1 MTLVLLNALLPIFVA
16 PLLGYVAGR
25 RGLMDNVNVR
35 DLIVLVMNFAIPCAM
50 FLTISKTTWP
60 VLADQSETAL
70 MIAVVFVVSFTGSY
84 IWAPQESQVAGMSAG
99 AFSAAVIAEAIS
111 LSDAVRLVRSRAEQ
125 MENLYPTG
133 YGLAATVGLTERQ
146 VSDLVVS
153 VHSDEFPVF
162 VGNIN
167 APRQIVIAGCVEG
180 MQLVLAKARA
190 QGARKAE
197 LLDVSVPSHCPLLAS
212 VADSLRTQLA
222 SMKIERPKVTY
233 IANVNA
239 RAVYT
244 ASGVA
249 KDLADSIAHGV
260 RWHDATTVA
269 QELGCDL
276 FLELPPGHALTDL
289 ANENITGVLA
299 YAVTSE
305 FFQFV
310 LQRAKSS

>member
-1 MTLVLLNALLPIFVA
+1 M
-16 PLLGYVAGR
+16 
-25 RGLMDNVNVR
+25 
-35 DLIVLVMNFAIPCAM
+35 
-50 FLTISKTTWP
+50 
-60 VLADQSETAL
+60 ETAL
-70 MIAVVFVVSFTGSY
+70 LFPGQGSQKPGMLHALVDDPAVHETLDEISDVLGSDVRLLDSPEALQSTVAVQIALVGASVATARALQRNGLNCS
-84 IWAPQESQVAGMSAG
+84 AVAGMSAG

-125 MENLYPTG
+125 MEHLYPTG
-133 YGLAATVGLTERQ
+133 YGLAAIVGLTERQ

-212 VADSLRTQLA
+212 VADSLRTQIA

-289 ANENITGVLA
+289 ANENITGVSA
-299 YAVTSE
+299 YAVTGE
-305 FFQFV
+305 LFQFV